1 MAMFICPNC
10 QNRVIDSDGVDG
22 LSHQPAGC
30 ARCGFGFLFQLM
42 DDYYPGPGAGMLACD
57 GDGRILAS
65 GRGVFELTGY
75 REAQLVGRPL
85 QEALDLRPAE
95 GAEDPVATVLEWG
108 VRKRDLHLTLQ
119 HGIGLRKSVRVDL
132 FPGYDADGG
141 LLCCLAPLT

>member
-30 ARCGFGFLFQLM
+30 SRCGFGFLFQLM

-57 GDGRILAS
+57 CDARILAS

-75 REAQLVGRPL
+75 RETQLVGKPL
-85 QEALDLRPAE
+85 GEALGLRDPA
-95 GAEDPVATVLEWG
+95 GGEDPIRTVLDWG
-108 VRKRDLHLTLQ
+108 VRKRDLRLEIQ
-119 HGIGLRKSVRVDL
+119 HGIGLTKTVRVDL
-132 FPGYDADGG
+132 FPAYDDDGG